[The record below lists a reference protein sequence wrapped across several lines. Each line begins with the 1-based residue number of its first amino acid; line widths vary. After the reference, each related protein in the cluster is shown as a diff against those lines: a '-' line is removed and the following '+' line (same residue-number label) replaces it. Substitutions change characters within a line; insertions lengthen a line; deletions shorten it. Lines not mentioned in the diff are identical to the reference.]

1 MLVHR
6 RDLDRHIR
14 SRHPDVAP
22 PPSTTSLADDEE
34 DEEEAVEDEEV
45 LDVGMESDS
54 AELPS
59 PAHDDGDRWFARN
72 VVIFI
77 FYNQGW
83 IDI

>member
-1 MLVHR
+1 MLVRR

-34 DEEEAVEDEEV
+34 DEEEAVEDEEEDEEV

-59 PAHDDGDRWFARN
+59 PAHDDGDR
-72 VVIFI
+72 
-77 FYNQGW
+77 
-83 IDI
+83 